1 MFLTLT
7 STAETASDLGF
18 LLHKHPDRAQTFD
31 LSVGTAHVFYP
42 EASDERCTVA
52 LLLEIDPV
60 ELVRGGRFG
69 DGFALGAYVND
80 RPYAASS
87 LLSVALGRVFRS
99 AMAGTCTAR
108 PDLVG
113 VALPLEV
120 HVPAVP
126 DDGDPGLVARLFE
139 PLGWDVSVEIGA
151 LDPQVPAWGD
161 SPYADVRLTGTFTV
175 AEALRHLY
183 VLLPA
188 LDGGKHY
195 WVGPDEVDKLVR
207 SAGEWLGGH
216 PERDWILRRSLAH
229 RREYVADAVER
240 LGVLEDAGAALGLAG
255 DAAGPEVGDTSGPA
269 RPLSEVR
276 REVVMGE
283 LRAARAASVVDLGCG
298 EGALL
303 RDLLADPAFTWVVG
317 ADVSHRALRRAA
329 ERLGLDRMPDSVR
342 ARLTLLQ
349 SSVTYRD
356 ARLAGADAVVLM
368 EVVEHVD
375 ADRLPSLER
384 TVFGDARPRTV
395 IVTTPNEEFNV
406 RYPTLHAGTMRHT
419 DHRFEWTRA
428 QGEQWAA
435 RVCETYGYTFRAG
448 AVGDVDP
455 EVGPPT
461 QLLVFTLGAAA

>member
-7 STAETASDLGF
+7 STAGSASDLGF

-31 LSVGTAHVFYP
+31 LSVGRAHVFYP

-52 LLLEIDPV
+52 LLLEVDPV

-99 AMAGTCTAR
+99 AMAGTCAVR

-113 VALPLEV
+113 VALPLEI

-139 PLGWDVSVEIGA
+139 PLGWTVDVGVGP
-151 LDPQVPAWGD
+151 LDPQVPSFGE
-161 SPYADVRLTGTFTV
+161 SPYADVRLTGTFTP
-175 AEALRHLY
+175 ADALRHLY

-240 LGVLEDAGAALGLAG
+240 LGVVEVAEEQVAAPT
-255 DAAGPEVGDTSGPA
+255 DA

-276 REVVMGE
+276 REVVLAE
-283 LRAARAASVVDLGCG
+283 LRAARASSVIDLGCG

-303 RDLLADPAFTWVVG
+303 RELLADPAFTRVVG
-317 ADVSHRALRRAA
+317 ADVSHRALRKAA

-368 EVVEHVD
+368 EVIEHVD
-375 ADRLPSLER
+375 LDRLPSLER

-395 IVTTPNEEFNV
+395 VVTTPNEEFNV

-435 RVCETYGYTFRAG
+435 RMCETYGYTFRAG
-448 AVGDVDP
+448 AVGDVDR

>member
-1 MFLTLT
+1 
-7 STAETASDLGF
+7 
-18 LLHKHPDRAQTFD
+18 
-31 LSVGTAHVFYP
+31 
-42 EASDERCTVA
+42 
-52 LLLEIDPV
+52 
-60 ELVRGGRFG
+60 
-69 DGFALGAYVND
+69 
-80 RPYAASS
+80 
-87 LLSVALGRVFRS
+87 
-99 AMAGTCTAR
+99 
-108 PDLVG
+108 
-113 VALPLEV
+113 
-120 HVPAVP
+120 
-126 DDGDPGLVARLFE
+126 VARLFE
-139 PLGWDVSVEIGA
+139 PLGWTVDVGVGP
-151 LDPQVPAWGD
+151 LDPQVPSFGD
-161 SPYADVRLTGTFTV
+161 APYADVRLTGTFTP
-175 AEALRHLY
+175 ADALRHLY

-229 RREYVADAVER
+229 RSEYVADAVER
-240 LGVLEDAGAALGLAG
+240 LGVVDGAEEQAVVPT
-255 DAAGPEVGDTSGPA
+255 DA
-269 RPLSEVR
+269 RPLSQVR
-276 REVVMGE
+276 REVVMAE
-283 LRAARAASVVDLGCG
+283 LRAARASSVIDLGCG

-303 RDLLADPAFTWVVG
+303 RELLADPAFTRVVG

-368 EVVEHVD
+368 EVIEHVD
-375 ADRLPSLER
+375 PDRLPSLER

-395 IVTTPNEEFNV
+395 VLTTPNEEFNV

-435 RVCETYGYTFRAG
+435 RMCETYGYTFRAG

-461 QLLVFTLGAAA
+461 QLLVFTLGVAA

>member
-7 STAETASDLGF
+7 STAESATDLGF
-18 LLHKHPDRAQTFD
+18 LLHKHPDRVQTFD

-52 LLLEIDPV
+52 LLLEIDTV

-69 DGFALGAYVND
+69 DGFVLGAYVND

-126 DDGDPGLVARLFE
+126 DDGDPGVVARLFE
-139 PLGWDVSVEIGA
+139 PLGWTVDVGVGP
-151 LDPQVPAWGD
+151 LDPQVPSFGA

-175 AEALRHLY
+175 ADALRHLY

-195 WVGPDEVDKLVR
+195 WVGPGEVDKLVR

-240 LGVLEDAGAALGLAG
+240 LGVVEDAEEQVVAPTG
-255 DAAGPEVGDTSGPA
+255 A

-276 REVVMGE
+276 REVVLAE
-283 LRAARAASVVDLGCG
+283 LRAARASSVVDLGCG

-303 RDLLADPAFTWVVG
+303 RDLLADPEFSRVVG

-395 IVTTPNEEFNV
+395 VVTTPNEEFNV
-406 RYPTLHAGTMRHT
+406 RYPTLHAGTMRHA

-435 RVCETYGYTFRAG
+435 RVCETYGYTFRTG

>member
-1 MFLTLT
+1 VFLTLT
-7 STAETASDLGF
+7 STAEPASDLGF
-18 LLHKHPDRAQTFD
+18 LLHKHPERVQTFE
-31 LSVGTAHVFYP
+31 LSVGAAHVFYP
-42 EASDERCTVA
+42 EAGDRRCTVA
-52 LLLEIDPV
+52 LLLEVDPV

-69 DGFALGAYVND
+69 DGPALAAYVND

-87 LLSVALGRVFRS
+87 LLTVALGRVFRS
-99 AMAGTCTAR
+99 AMAGTCHAR

-113 VALPLEV
+113 VPLPLEI

-126 DDGDPGLVARLFE
+126 DDGDPALVARLFE
-139 PLGWDVSVEIGA
+139 PLGWQVEVTVVP

-161 SPYADVRLTGTFTV
+161 APYADVRLTGTFTV
-175 AEALRHLY
+175 ADALRHLY

-195 WVGPDEVDKLVR
+195 WVGADEVDKLVR
-207 SAGEWLGGH
+207 SAGEWLGEH

-229 RREYVADAVER
+229 RTEYVADASER
-240 LGVLEDAGAALGLAG
+240 LGVVVPVED
-255 DAAGPEVGDTSGPA
+255 PEPVG
-269 RPLSEVR
+269 RPLSQVR
-276 REVVMGE
+276 REVVLAE
-283 LRAARAASVVDLGCG
+283 LRAARASTVVDLGCG

-303 RDLLADPAFTWVVG
+303 RELVADPAFTRVVG

-329 ERLGLDRMPDSVR
+329 QRLGLDRVPDSVR

-349 SSVTYRD
+349 SSATYRD

-368 EVVEHVD
+368 EVIEHVD
-375 ADRLPSLER
+375 LDRLPSLER
-384 TVFGDARPRTV
+384 TVFGDAHPRTV
-395 IVTTPNEEFNV
+395 VVTTPNEEYNV

-428 QGEQWAA
+428 ELEAWAA
-435 RVCETYGYTFRAG
+435 RVASAYGYTYRTG

-455 EVGPPT
+455 EVGPPS
-461 QLLVFTLGAAA
+461 QLVVFTAGAAA

>member
-1 MFLTLT
+1 VFLTLT
-7 STAETASDLGF
+7 STAGSASDLGF

-31 LSVGTAHVFYP
+31 LSVGRAHVFYP

-52 LLLEIDPV
+52 LLLEVDPV

-99 AMAGTCTAR
+99 AMAGTCAVR

-113 VALPLEV
+113 VALPLEI

-139 PLGWDVSVEIGA
+139 PLGWTVDVGVGP
-151 LDPQVPAWGD
+151 LDPQVPSFGD
-161 SPYADVRLTGTFTV
+161 SPYADVRLTGTFTP
-175 AEALRHLY
+175 ADALRHLY

-240 LGVLEDAGAALGLAG
+240 LGVVEVAEEQVAAPT
-255 DAAGPEVGDTSGPA
+255 DA

-276 REVVMGE
+276 REVVLAE
-283 LRAARAASVVDLGCG
+283 LRAARASSVIDLGCG

-303 RDLLADPAFTWVVG
+303 RELLADPAFTRVVG
-317 ADVSHRALRRAA
+317 ADVSHRALRKAA

-368 EVVEHVD
+368 EVIEHVD
-375 ADRLPSLER
+375 LDRLPSLER

-395 IVTTPNEEFNV
+395 VVTTPNEEFNV

-435 RVCETYGYTFRAG
+435 RMCETYGYTFRAG

>member
-7 STAETASDLGF
+7 STAGSASDLGF

-31 LSVGTAHVFYP
+31 LSVGRAHVFYP

-52 LLLEIDPV
+52 LLLEVDPV

-99 AMAGTCTAR
+99 AMAGTCAVR

-113 VALPLEV
+113 VALPLEI

-139 PLGWDVSVEIGA
+139 PLGWTVDVGVGP
-151 LDPQVPAWGD
+151 LDPQVPSFGD
-161 SPYADVRLTGTFTV
+161 SPYADVRLTGTFTP
-175 AEALRHLY
+175 ADALRHLY

-240 LGVLEDAGAALGLAG
+240 LGVVEVAEEQVAAPT
-255 DAAGPEVGDTSGPA
+255 DA

-276 REVVMGE
+276 RKVVLAE
-283 LRAARAASVVDLGCG
+283 LRAARASSVIDLGCG

-303 RDLLADPAFTWVVG
+303 RELLADPAFTRVVG
-317 ADVSHRALRRAA
+317 ADVSHRALRKAA

-368 EVVEHVD
+368 EVIEHVD
-375 ADRLPSLER
+375 LDRLPSLER

-395 IVTTPNEEFNV
+395 VVTTPNEEFNV

-435 RVCETYGYTFRAG
+435 RMCETYGYTFRAG

>member
-1 MFLTLT
+1 VFLTLT
-7 STAETASDLGF
+7 STAPDATDLGF
-18 LLHKHPDRAQTFD
+18 LLHKHPDRVQTFD
-31 LSVGTAHVFYP
+31 LSVGRAHVFYP
-42 EASDERCTVA
+42 EADDDRCTVA
-52 LLLEIDPV
+52 LLLEVDPV

-69 DGFALGAYVND
+69 DGFALAAYVND

-87 LLSVALGRVFRS
+87 LLAVALGRVFRS
-99 AMAGTCTAR
+99 AMAGTCAAR

-113 VALPLEV
+113 VALPLEI

-126 DDGDPGLVARLFE
+126 DDGDPALVARLFE
-139 PLGWDVSVEIGA
+139 PLGWTVSVGVSP
-151 LDPQVPAWGD
+151 LDPAVVEWGD

-175 AEALRHLY
+175 ADALRHLY

-240 LGVLEDAGAALGLAG
+240 LGVVEEVAETVTE
-255 DAAGPEVGDTSGPA
+255 AGPSLA
-269 RPLSEVR
+269 SVR
-276 REVVMGE
+276 REVVLAE
-283 LRAARAASVVDLGCG
+283 LRAAHAASVVDLGCG

-303 RDLLADPAFTWVVG
+303 RELLADPSFTRVVG
-317 ADVSHRALRRAA
+317 ADVSHRALRKAA
-329 ERLGLDRMPDSVR
+329 ERLGLDRMPDTVR
-342 ARLTLLQ
+342 ARLTLVQ

-368 EVVEHVD
+368 EVIEHVD
-375 ADRLPSLER
+375 LDRLPALER
-384 TVFGDARPRTV
+384 TVFGEARPRTV
-395 IVTTPNEEFNV
+395 VVTTPNEEFNV

-428 QGEQWAA
+428 EGEAWAA
-435 RVCETYGYTFRAG
+435 GVCEQYGYTVRAG

>member
-1 MFLTLT
+1 VFLTLT
-7 STAETASDLGF
+7 STAGSASDLGF

-31 LSVGTAHVFYP
+31 LSVGRAHVFYP

-52 LLLEIDPV
+52 LLLEVDPV

-99 AMAGTCTAR
+99 AMAGTCAVR

-113 VALPLEV
+113 VALPLEI

-139 PLGWDVSVEIGA
+139 PLGWTVDVGVGP
-151 LDPQVPAWGD
+151 LDPQVPSFGD
-161 SPYADVRLTGTFTV
+161 SPYADVRLTGTFTP
-175 AEALRHLY
+175 ADALRHLY

-240 LGVLEDAGAALGLAG
+240 LGVVEVAEEQGAAPT
-255 DAAGPEVGDTSGPA
+255 DA

-276 REVVMGE
+276 REVVLAE
-283 LRAARAASVVDLGCG
+283 LRAARASSVIDLGCG

-303 RDLLADPAFTWVVG
+303 RELLADPAFTRVVG
-317 ADVSHRALRRAA
+317 ADVSHRALRKAA

-368 EVVEHVD
+368 EVIEHVD
-375 ADRLPSLER
+375 LDRLPSLER

-395 IVTTPNEEFNV
+395 VVTTPNEEFNV

-428 QGEQWAA
+428 QGERWAA
-435 RVCETYGYTFRAG
+435 RMCETYGYTFRAG